1 MLFDLGFV
9 KKFMRYDDVGLV
21 MSWDE
26 MPLAPS
32 MATTPTRIGNVEQQ
46 LVGNPL

>member
-9 KKFMRYDDVGLV
+9 KKCMRYDDVGLV

-26 MPLAPS
+26 MPLASS
-32 MATTPTRIGNVEQQ
+32 MATRIGNVEQQ